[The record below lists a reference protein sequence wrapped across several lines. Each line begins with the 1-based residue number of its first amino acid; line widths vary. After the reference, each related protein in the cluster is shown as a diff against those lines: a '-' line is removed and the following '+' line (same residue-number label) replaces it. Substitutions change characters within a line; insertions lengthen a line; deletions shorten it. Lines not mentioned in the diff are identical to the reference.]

1 MTGQI
6 LTLDEALQETIPPLL
21 SLLDALPEDS
31 AFLHL
36 EPPQRRQRTLDG
48 LTRLLVRESR
58 VQPLL
63 VVFED
68 VHWIDAATQACL
80 DSVVESL
87 PRCVLDGMIR
97 QARSLFFLGRRQE
110 LVDLLLG
117 QQERVVQLQNP
128 LLAGQYYM
136 QLGNAYTYLGK
147 REQAVQN
154 LQHALAEGTQGGDA
168 MLMGRA
174 HGLLSLEMMYSGA
187 YRQGLSHAQQAVSLL
202 EGPAERSELA
212 RALLSLSLLYVSIG
226 DFPHSLAVATRVQT
240 FSETIG
246 NRRLQAGALTTMGL
260 CYTAHD
266 ES

>member
-1 MTGQI
+1 
-6 LTLDEALQETIPPLL
+6 
-21 SLLDALPEDS
+21 
-31 AFLHL
+31 
-36 EPPQRRQRTLDG
+36 
-48 LTRLLVRESR
+48 
-58 VQPLL
+58 
-63 VVFED
+63 
-68 VHWIDAATQACL
+68 
-80 DSVVESL
+80 
-87 PRCVLDGMIR
+87 MIR
-97 QARSLFFLGRRQE
+97 QTRSLFFLGRRQE

-128 LLAGQYYM
+128 LLAGQQYYM
-136 QLGNAYTYLGK
+136 QLGNTYTYLGK

-174 HGLLSLEMMYSGA
+174 HGLLALEMMYSGA

-226 DFPHSLAVATRVQT
+226 DFPPSLAVATRVQT
-240 FSETIG
+240 LSETIG

-266 ES
+266 DRDAIVGFSWLRDHRPIRDT